1 LVLTYLPIDTQ
12 QALLPNDSGNFVF
25 KGRIFDWVVWG
36 MPFASILASR
46 GISARLRGIV
56 EPFFTTCRNSSIW
69 RWSWPG
75 VANRTYA

>member
-1 LVLTYLPIDTQ
+1 MDTQ

-36 MPFASILASR
+36 MHFASILASR

-56 EPFFTTCRNSSIW
+56 EPFFTTYGNSSIW
-69 RWSWPG
+69 RWSWTG
-75 VANRTYA
+75 VANRIYA